1 MSGGKAAFY
10 LPLLN
15 EELARSF
22 QDLSKFRFSDFSE

>member
-22 QDLSKFRFSDFSE
+22 QDLFEFRFSDFSE